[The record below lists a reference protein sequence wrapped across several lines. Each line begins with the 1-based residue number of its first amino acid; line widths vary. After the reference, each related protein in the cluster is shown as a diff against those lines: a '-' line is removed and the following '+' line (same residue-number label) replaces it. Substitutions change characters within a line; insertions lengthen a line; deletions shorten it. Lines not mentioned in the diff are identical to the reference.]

1 MMIRGEGLTLVK
13 MIWKV
18 IVPSVE
24 EWVADLVEK
33 KVSFGEKVD
42 ES

>member
-24 EWVADLVEK
+24 EWVVEK
-33 KVSFGEKVD
+33 KVSFEEKVD